1 MKNNPIFLFLI
12 KNFKTIIFIVFGIF
26 ITYWLIYV
34 ITPKLGMSELDKYK
48 IDLLNKKI
56 DDINKDQKKLDSSIA
71 EYNKGIKIIDNNI
84 ENLKNQ
90 KIKVKEIYHE
100 KIISID
106 TFNSKQLDKFFTDRY
121 GIR

>member
-1 MKNNPIFLFLI
+1 MKDLI
-12 KNFKTIIFIVFGIF
+12 KNWITKNYKTILFLAVGLFIL
-26 ITYWLIYV
+26 YWLVYV
-34 ITPKLGMSELDKYK
+34 ITPKVGMSELDKYK
-48 IDLLNKKI
+48 IDLLNQKI
-56 DDINKDQKKLDSSIA
+56 DDINKEQKKLDSSIA
-71 EYNKGIKIIDNNI
+71 EYNKGIKIIDSNI

-121 GIR
+121 GIK

>member
-1 MKNNPIFLFLI
+1 MKDLI
-12 KNFKTIIFIVFGIF
+12 KNWITKNYKTILFLAVGLFIL
-26 ITYWLIYV
+26 YWLVYV
-34 ITPKLGMSELDKYK
+34 ITPKVGMSEIDKYK
-48 IDLLNKKI
+48 IDLINQKI

-106 TFNSKQLDKFFTDRY
+106 TFNSKQLDKFFSDRY
-121 GIR
+121 GIK

>member
-1 MKNNPIFLFLI
+1 M
-12 KNFKTIIFIVFGIF
+12 FIVFGIF